1 MTLQL
6 RHVTKSFG
14 EQPAL
19 KDVDLSVAYGEV
31 HALLGQNGSGKSTLI
46 KLLSGYH
53 QPDAGAEAELDG
65 RPFQLGSTHAARAA
79 GLRFV
84 HQDLALVLPL
94 SILDNMMLG
103 RPYPVG
109 LGGRIRW
116 RVAAD
121 RASGYLRQVGV
132 AADVRSPVGSLSMSE
147 RSAVAIARALSD
159 TGHGRLLIV
168 LDEPTAAL
176 PADDVDRLLQ
186 AIGRLRAEGHGVLL
200 VSHHLGEVL
209 DVADRITVLR
219 DGRVAASVP
228 RAGAS

>member
-14 EQPAL
+14 EQTAL
-19 KDVDLSVAYGEV
+19 RDVDLTVDYGEV
-31 HALLGQNGSGKSTLI
+31 HPLVGQNGSGKSTLI

-53 QPDAGAEAELDG
+53 QPAPGAEAELDG
-65 RPFQLGSTHAARAA
+65 RSFQLGSTHAARAA

-84 HQDLALVLPL
+84 HQDLALVLQL

-103 RPYPVG
+103 RSYPLG

-116 RVAAD
+116 REAAD
-121 RASGYLRQVGV
+121 RASGYLRRVGV
-132 AADVRSPVGSLSMSE
+132 DADVRSPVGSLSMSE
-147 RSAVAIARALSD
+147 RAAVAIARALSD

-176 PADDVDRLLQ
+176 PAGDVDRLL
-186 AIGRLRAEGHGVLL
+186 E
-200 VSHHLGEVL
+200 
-209 DVADRITVLR
+209 
-219 DGRVAASVP
+219 
-228 RAGAS
+228 